1 MLEIDPIVAI
11 ASLLLILGLQLAV
24 VRRHVGSILDPL
36 LYFVVT
42 TSFALTLAVAWVDD
56 AALVSRVIGYFAS
69 FWLGFHFVMRAC
81 RGTVPVAQ
89 RDAGE
94 LTPDRLFPLLM
105 VIGVLFLLAMNAA
118 AWAASGIPVLS
129 KDPSLQK
136 VEALT
141 GGLGFVRR
149 YNWGLGVFLFI
160 GSIYWYLFERSRL
173 AIVCFLVVALVTILG
188 GSKSAFLPVVFAMGL
203 YLLRPFRNRSG
214 RTWGEVIQRSAKY
227 LLLLAMV
234 PVVLVFVLESEDL
247 SAASTALVV
256 RLLYFGDAMLFWS
269 KMDLRQHF
277 MALVQPIDYP
287 THLLG
292 GLLGMLRIVPY
303 EVPLGN
309 QFVQF
314 SLRAG
319 EELSGSLGP
328 NTPFYVK
335 GELFFGVVFAPL
347 YAATVGAVVAAF
359 RCAFLGV
366 DRPTLMRYTL
376 AASLLT
382 LSMTLPTED
391 SLFMGRLGDFF
402 LFYAPVYVLAK
413 LLWWG
418 SRPPRTA

>member
-1 MLEIDPIVAI
+1 MLDIDPIVTV
-11 ASLLLILGLQLAV
+11 ASLVLILGLQLAV

-56 AALVSRVIGYFAS
+56 MALVTRVIGYFAA
-69 FWLGFHFVMRAC
+69 FWLGFHWVMQARRSRPLA
-81 RGTVPVAQ
+81 T
-89 RDAGE
+89 RDTAV
-94 LTPDRLFPLLM
+94 LTRDRLFPLLM
-105 VIGVLFLLAMNAA
+105 VVGVLLFLVMNAA
-118 AWAASGIPVLS
+118 AWSVSGIPVLS

-160 GSIYWYLFERSRL
+160 GSIYWYLFERSRV
-173 AIVCFLVVALVTILG
+173 AVGCFLVVALVTVLG

-203 YLLRPFRNRSG
+203 YLLRPFRDRQG
-214 RTWGEVIQRSAKY
+214 GTRVVAIRRSAKY

-234 PVVLVFVLESEDL
+234 PVVIVFLLESEDV
-247 SAASTALVV
+247 AAAGSALVV

-269 KMDLRQHF
+269 KADLRQHF
-277 MALVQPIDYP
+277 MTLVQPIDYP

-292 GLLGMLRIVPY
+292 GILGILRIVPY

-335 GELFFGVVFAPL
+335 GELFFGVLFAPL
-347 YAATVGAVVAAF
+347 YAAGVGAVVAGF
-359 RCAFLGV
+359 RRAFLNV